1 MSTVIGQTTDG
12 REILRHDP
20 SEGCEWRCTTCGN
33 WLAGR
38 AEVRGHWLLF
48 NEGHSVFVNVRTGR
62 MHHQTVEGLH
72 ERDWE
77 LPPPTNVSPASPP
90 DEG

>member
-1 MSTVIGQTTDG
+1 MSTVIGHTTDG

-38 AEVRGHWLLF
+38 SEVRGHWLLL
-48 NEGHSVFVNVRTGR
+48 NEAHSIFVNVETGR
-62 MHHQTVEGLH
+62 AHHQTVEGLH
-72 ERDWE
+72 ERDWVAD
-77 LPPPTNVSPASPP
+77 PPTNVLPASPG
-90 DEG
+90 DEA